1 MELKCEARRWQKEA
15 SYLDLWGRVWF
26 LFSCRMCAFTFKY
39 LGTVG
44 VLLFTT
50 EDTKTLV
57 SVPERP
63 QDGTKKGFYQ
73 EQRALESSHTS
84 APQTPDPGRPLTVRP
99 QFPCL
104 WSGDDC
110 SCPVFPLQGAILG
123 IEWDNNRE
131 NTLKRQSETQGIIPA
146 TQPWFQR
153 VILRK
158 MLPVTKERGGGE
170 GWWMSRAWA
179 LSCLWDCPGWVKSL

>member
-1 MELKCEARRWQKEA
+1 
-15 SYLDLWGRVWF
+15 
-26 LFSCRMCAFTFKY
+26 MCAFTFKY

-104 WSGDDC
+104 
-110 SCPVFPLQGAILG
+110 
-123 IEWDNNRE
+123 
-131 NTLKRQSETQGIIPA
+131 
-146 TQPWFQR
+146 
-153 VILRK
+153 
-158 MLPVTKERGGGE
+158 
-170 GWWMSRAWA
+170 
-179 LSCLWDCPGWVKSL
+179 